1 MEDGLD
7 GLDPA
12 YAQITDV
19 ITLVNWALS
28 TVS

>member
-12 YAQITDV
+12 YAQIIDV